1 MNNETNDL
9 LKKILSSIG
18 DLCFFAFFLI
28 IIQITSCME
37 LDNIK
42 HAIKTEQTK

>member
-9 LKKILSSIG
+9 LKKILSAIG
-18 DLCFFAFFLI
+18 DVCGLLLI
-28 IIQITSCME
+28 LVIIQITSCME
-37 LDNIK
+37 LDNVK